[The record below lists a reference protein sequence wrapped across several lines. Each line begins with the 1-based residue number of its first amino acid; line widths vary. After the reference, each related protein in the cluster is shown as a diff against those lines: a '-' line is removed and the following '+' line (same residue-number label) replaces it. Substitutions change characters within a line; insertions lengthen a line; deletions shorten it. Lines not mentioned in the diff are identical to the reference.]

1 MLFHWAPSHPLK
13 PGGTLSK
20 PLPTLSYWVCGRV
33 IRNPL
38 SSASSSPGAT
48 PFKEFYVAYH
58 QSAPQNM
65 VELAFR
71 LAFGIH
77 MWPVRKNNQRNIF
90 TQVLLIQIDL
100 DLDSTTNGALFLHFF
115 GTFVLTISEKTL
127 FKRFRLWVV
136 LGLLMM
142 SKNFTVAAA
151 VAHSW
156 VPE

>member
-1 MLFHWAPSHPLK
+1 MKLAWNRITKKIHWKMIHNSISRAGHSDFPPSLQAMLFHWAPSHPLK

-90 TQVLLIQIDL
+90 TQVLVIQIDL
-100 DLDSTTNGALFLHFF
+100 DLDSTTNGALFHIL
-115 GTFVLTISEKTL
+115 VRL
-127 FKRFRLWVV
+127 F
-136 LGLLMM
+136 
-142 SKNFTVAAA
+142 
-151 VAHSW
+151 
-156 VPE
+156 

>member
-1 MLFHWAPSHPLK
+1 MILLVISKVQKRDVLNPHRFLCTVQDSLRCSTSSDQADDNNFPPSLQAMLFHWAPSQPLK

-77 MWPVRKNNQRNIF
+77 M
-90 TQVLLIQIDL
+90 
-100 DLDSTTNGALFLHFF
+100 
-115 GTFVLTISEKTL
+115 
-127 FKRFRLWVV
+127 
-136 LGLLMM
+136 
-142 SKNFTVAAA
+142 
-151 VAHSW
+151 
-156 VPE
+156 

>member
-1 MLFHWAPSHPLK
+1 MVHIQLIVRVTVISPSLQAMLFHWAPSHPLK

-77 MWPVRKNNQRNIF
+77 M
-90 TQVLLIQIDL
+90 
-100 DLDSTTNGALFLHFF
+100 
-115 GTFVLTISEKTL
+115 
-127 FKRFRLWVV
+127 
-136 LGLLMM
+136 
-142 SKNFTVAAA
+142 
-151 VAHSW
+151 
-156 VPE
+156 